1 MPSKGDRENKR
12 SQRAGTSRI
21 AGAGGRAKGAQGGSA
36 KGPGETTKGPWTFVI
51 VRASPAAFLCRRGE
65 PVTGSAS
72 GAEVA
77 VSDPQRGVLGYAPSR
92 EAAEMLAE
100 RRRHRAAALIGEVVS
115 AGERSTK
122 TAPTVTL
129 RLEIGTE

>member
-1 MPSKGDRENKR
+1 
-12 SQRAGTSRI
+12 
-21 AGAGGRAKGAQGGSA
+21 
-36 KGPGETTKGPWTFVI
+36 
-51 VRASPAAFLCRRGE
+51 
-65 PVTGSAS
+65 
-72 GAEVA
+72 
-77 VSDPQRGVLGYAPSR
+77 
-92 EAAEMLAE
+92 MLAE